1 MMSTEDKKAE
11 ADKFYRQGNDLRKQ
25 QLWDKA
31 IIAYE
36 HAEELDPESPAVH
49 ARQMLLQIM
58 EYRCKAMYN
67 P

>member
-1 MMSTEDKKAE
+1 MSIEETKAE
-11 ADKFYRQGNDLRKQ
+11 ADKFYRHGNDLRKQ
-25 QLWDKA
+25 QLWDQA

-36 HAEELDPESPAVH
+36 HAAELDPESPAVH